1 MIRVGIVSLSVKV
14 EGRVQGVFFRAA
26 MNDVAEANE
35 VVGWVR
41 NNQDGSVEALLQGVE
56 ANVKTVL
63 DWARH
68 GPPGA
73 RVDRVEVENV
83 KPDPTLRLF
92 QIIR

>member
-1 MIRVGIVSLSVKV
+1 MPMGIICVSVKV
-14 EGRVQGVFFRAA
+14 DGRVQGVYFRAA
-26 MNDVAEANE
+26 MNDVADANE

-41 NNQDGSVEALLQGVE
+41 NNHDGSVEALLQGAE
-56 ANVKTVL
+56 AKVKTVL

-73 RVDRVEVENV
+73 RVDSVAVKSL
-83 KPDPTLRLF
+83 KPDPTLRDF